1 VVDQF
6 SREDLMMQATDVRAA
21 DADRERVLAELQRHT
36 AAGRLSM
43 DEFSERAA
51 AAYGS
56 RTMGEL
62 AALTADLPHDPNPPA
77 APPIPRAGRTLLV
90 VAAIAVALLGL
101 AALAH
106 GGPIISGPGCGW

>member
-1 VVDQF
+1 
-6 SREDLMMQATDVRAA
+6 MMQAVDVRAA

-51 AAYGS
+51 AVYGS

-77 APPIPRAGRTLLV
+77 ALRTPRAGRTLLV
-90 VAAIAVALLGL
+90 VVAMSVALLGL

-106 GGPIISGPGCGW
+106 AGPMLSGLGCGW

>member
-6 SREDLMMQATDVRAA
+6 SQKDPMMQATDVRAA

-36 AAGRLSM
+36 SAGRLSM

-51 AAYGS
+51 AVYRS

-62 AALTADLPHDPNPPA
+62 AALTADLPHEPNPPA
-77 APPIPRAGRTLLV
+77 ALPIRRVPWTVAVV
-90 VAAIAVALLGL
+90 VAVAYLGL
-101 AALAH
+101 VAAVHASPML
-106 GGPIISGPGCGW
+106 SGLGCGW

>member
-1 VVDQF
+1 
-6 SREDLMMQATDVRAA
+6 MMQATDVRAA

-51 AAYGS
+51 AVYGS

-77 APPIPRAGRTLLV
+77 ALRTPRAGWTLLV
-90 VAAIAVALLGL
+90 VVAIAVALLGL

-106 GGPIISGPGCGW
+106 GGPMMSGLGCGW